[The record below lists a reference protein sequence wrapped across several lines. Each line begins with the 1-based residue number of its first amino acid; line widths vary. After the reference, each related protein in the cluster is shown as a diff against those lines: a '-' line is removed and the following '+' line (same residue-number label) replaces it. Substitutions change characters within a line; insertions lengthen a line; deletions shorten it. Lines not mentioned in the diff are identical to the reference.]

1 VLIWIVGQGGLL
13 GSAIAHTAKNL
24 ATINIFLADPI
35 SWDNSELAR
44 IEFSGLSER
53 FAMEAGDAPWAII
66 WSAGHATVA
75 SSEDDTAKELE
86 ALTTLCESVK
96 RNTPR
101 GDGAFF
107 LSSSAGGVYAGSQNP
122 PFTIETE
129 PAPLSA
135 YGRLKL
141 AQEDSARTQ
150 LSGICPVIIGRI
162 SNLYGPGQ
170 DLSKLQGLISA
181 LARAAVTRK
190 PINMF
195 VSLDTIRDYI
205 YADDAAA
212 QILGIVHDAAH
223 SSSSAASSRT
233 LILASGQPV
242 SLGYLIN
249 LVHDVARIKV
259 PVALGAH
266 SSAAAQSRDLRLI
279 PTVTDLREQMP
290 STPLAAGV
298 KNVYLDVLQR
308 VQRARS
314 LS

>member
-13 GSAIAHTAKNL
+13 GSALARAADSNPNL
-24 ATINIFLADPI
+24 RVFNADSI
-35 SWDNSELAR
+35 SWGNAELVGR
-44 IEFSGLSER
+44 EFSRLAER
-53 FAMEAGDAPWAII
+53 FAAEAGDEHWGII
-66 WSAGHATVA
+66 WAAGHATVS
-75 SSEDDTAKELE
+75 SSEAETAIELE
-86 ALTTLCESVK
+86 ALNALCHAVQ
-96 RNTPR
+96 RNTPA
-101 GDGAFF
+101 GKGSFF
-107 LSSSAGGVYAGSQNP
+107 LSSSAGGVYAGSINP
-122 PFTIETE
+122 PFSVDTE

-141 AQEDSARTQ
+141 AQEASARNQ

-170 DLSKLQGLISA
+170 DLRKLQGLISA
-181 LARAAVTRK
+181 LTRAAVTRK

-212 QILGIVHDAAH
+212 QILKIVGGTLPIGAP
-223 SSSSAASSRT
+223 SVSAT
-233 LILASGQPV
+233 YVLASGQPV

-249 LVHDVARIKV
+249 LVQDIARIKV

-279 PTVTDLREQMP
+279 PTVTELHDQVP
-290 STPLAAGV
+290 STPLAVGV
-298 KNVYLDVLQR
+298 KNVYLDVFQR
-308 VQRARS
+308 VQRASS
-314 LS
+314 LN

>member
-1 VLIWIVGQGGLL
+1 MLIWIVGQGGLL
-13 GSAIAHTAKNL
+13 GSALARAADSDPNL
-24 ATINIFLADPI
+24 TVFKADPI
-35 SWDNSELAR
+35 SWGDTEIVAN
-44 IEFSGLSER
+44 EFSRLAER
-53 FAMEAGDAPWAII
+53 FAAEAGDEPWGII
-66 WSAGHATVA
+66 WAAGHATVS
-75 SSEDDTAKELE
+75 SSETDTAIELE
-86 ALTTLCESVK
+86 ALHSLCEAVQHTAPS
-96 RNTPR
+96 
-101 GDGAFF
+101 GEGAFF

-122 PFTIETE
+122 PFSVDSE
-129 PAPLSA
+129 PVPLSP

-141 AQEDSARTQ
+141 AQEDSARGQ

-170 DLSKLQGLISA
+170 DLTKLQGLISA

-205 YADDAAA
+205 YIDDAAS
-212 QILGIVHDAAH
+212 QILGIVKGAARTGAP
-223 SSSSAASSRT
+223 SANAT
-233 LILASGQPV
+233 YVLASGQPV

-249 LVHDVARIKV
+249 LVHDIARIKV

-279 PTVTDLREQMP
+279 PTVTALHDQMT

-308 VQRARS
+308 VQRASS

>member
-1 VLIWIVGQGGLL
+1 MLIWIVGQGGLL
-13 GSAIAHTAKNL
+13 GSALARAVDSDPNL
-24 ATINIFLADPI
+24 TVFKADPI
-35 SWDNSELAR
+35 SWGNAELVTH
-44 IEFSGLSER
+44 EFSRLAER
-53 FAMEAGDAPWAII
+53 FSAEASDEPWGII
-66 WSAGHATVA
+66 WAAGHATVS
-75 SSEDDTAKELE
+75 SSETDTAIELD
-86 ALTTLCESVK
+86 ALNSLCEAVQH
-96 RNTPR
+96 NTPA
-101 GDGAFF
+101 GNGSFF
-107 LSSSAGGVYAGSQNP
+107 LSSSAGGVYAGSSNP
-122 PFTIETE
+122 PFSVDTE
-129 PAPLSA
+129 PVPLSA

-141 AQEDSARTQ
+141 AQECSARNQ
-150 LSGICPVIIGRI
+150 LSGICPVVIGRI

-170 DLSKLQGLISA
+170 DLTKLQGLISA

-205 YADDAAA
+205 YIDDAAS
-212 QILGIVHDAAH
+212 QIVGIMKNAA
-223 SSSSAASSRT
+223 RT
-233 LILASGQPV
+233 GAPTANATFVVASGQPV

-249 LVHDVARIKV
+249 LVHDIARIKV

-279 PTVTDLREQMP
+279 PTVTDLHDQMP

-308 VQRARS
+308 VQRASS